1 MGVAFGVDRDLQL
14 LKAVVLAA
22 GNSPVGIHYLVDEFV
37 LTVIIFGFGIF
48 PVTDMGISLA
58 VTDEIFHHASIAPCM
73 HTAGI
78 LSLTFIFPMEGHAPL
93 VGKLYQQ
100 VSAGIDEMLADIQR
114 VNGFHHVAPVIVTVT
129 DQLHLL
135 TVLMY
140 GYAEY
145 PSRLVGFHLQEFSP

>member
-1 MGVAFGVDRDLQL
+1 MVTS
-14 LKAVVLAA
+14 
-22 GNSPVGIHYLVDEFV
+22 NSSVGIHYLIDEFV

-78 LSLTFIFPMEGHAPL
+78 LPLTFIFPMEGHTPL
-93 VGKLYQQ
+93 VGKQYQQ
-100 VSAGIDEMLADIQR
+100 VPAGIDEMLADIQR
-114 VNGFHHVAPVIVTVT
+114 IDGFYHVAPIIITVA

-135 TVLMY
+135 TVLIY

-145 PSRLVGFHLQEFSP
+145 PSRLVGFHFQEFSP